1 MISISLHEDRENN
14 GCWPKKNYRTG
25 GEERYFNATIKIH
38 KSSAMTDWLTDEADI
53 RQLTYVSLFF
63 PLLIALCV
71 CVALLIGFIRKEVEE
86 KYKKNT
92 NNNK

>member
-1 MISISLHEDRENN
+1 MISISLHENRKKN

-25 GEERYFNATIKIH
+25 GEEPYFNATIKIH

-63 PLLIALCV
+63 SLLLITLCV

-86 KYKKNT
+86 KYIKKHQQ
-92 NNNK
+92 